1 MAKKNVEKLLN
12 RIVKES
18 EKKYSKQLRRKFNKR
33 IHYHEVIY
41 RDLVEQLYHQVRG
54 TYGKSGIKILDIT
67 KEQETIIAFI
77 CKKYF
82 KALKVSLTTSSGA
95 FTSTIEYSTPN
106 SFKVRIE
113 SPNINDNFEGFIAA
127 NRKGPMESLV
137 ADLQS
142 KLAPTFS
149 EDISTRIERPY
160 DIGHREG
167 SSIVEQRAKDYLS
180 SFAKS
185 IQAFKTKEL
194 PPGVEYESTP
204 MYRLEMAV
212 TSNKRLDFVR
222 QTISVK
228 EIDTT
233 EQGRGSNYQQSI
245 EERKL
250 MNSFKKDIVNSL
262 MEEDWAYF
270 SSSTSPMDRVRHSI
284 LKSAYSS
291 KSLKNKKE
299 LGSVEFPN
307 TKAGVTAIKG
317 RVKATASKEKAEVIN
332 VPSTANTSPS
342 STKKVSGTKNW
353 SSILPLLNAQLPPRV
368 IANMKYPALVNRTG
382 TLANSAEIT
391 AVEQTKEGFPTF
403 VFNYERDP
411 YDVFDRTLGRSPWN
425 TPERD
430 PRALV
435 DKSVRDLVRQMAIGR
450 FYTRR
455 A

>member
-33 IHYHEVIY
+33 IHYHEVNY

-82 KALKVSLTTSSGA
+82 KALKASLTSSSGA

-106 SFKVRIE
+106 SFKVKIE

-127 NRKGPMESLV
+127 NRKAPVESLV

-149 EDISTRIERPY
+149 EDISSRIERPY

-185 IQAFKTKEL
+185 IEAFKTKEL

-262 MEEDWAYF
+262 MDENWAYF

-317 RVKATASKEKAEVIN
+317 RVKATASKERAEV
-332 VPSTANTSPS
+332 ANTISTNTNPS
-342 STKKVSGTKNW
+342 NTKSTKNW
-353 SSILPLLNAQLPPRV
+353 SSILPLLNTQLPPRV
-368 IANMKYPALVNRTG
+368 IANMRYPALVNRTG
-382 TLANSAEIT
+382 TFASSAKVIN
-391 AVEQTKEGFPTF
+391 VEQTREGFPTF
-403 VFNYERDP
+403 VFDYERNP

-435 DKSVRDLVRQMAIGR
+435 DKSVRELVREMAIGR